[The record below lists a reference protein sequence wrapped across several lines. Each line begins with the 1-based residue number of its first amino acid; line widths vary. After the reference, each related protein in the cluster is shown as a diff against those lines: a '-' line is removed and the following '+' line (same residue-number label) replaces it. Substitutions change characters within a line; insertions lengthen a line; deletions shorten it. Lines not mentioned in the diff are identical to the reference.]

1 MSLRLGPGSWA
12 MISREAPRD
21 VRTFLHVDHRD
32 PRLRAAHR
40 SKHELPRREQGE
52 TSGQVD
58 VNWVKKSR
66 SNSMSST

>member
-1 MSLRLGPGSWA
+1 MSTIA
-12 MISREAPRD
+12 IRD
-21 VRTFLHVDHRD
+21 CGTD
-32 PRLRAAHR
+32 HR

-52 TSGQVD
+52 TSDQVD